1 LKTSQGGA
9 RAGKAP
15 AEWLLDVPSSLFWR
29 RFFSD
34 VFNPKSILV
43 FISVVPGF
51 IQYDS
56 SGAGLLAEA
65 ARLGRSTL

>member
-1 LKTSQGGA
+1 M
-9 RAGKAP
+9 
-15 AEWLLDVPSSLFWR
+15 PSSLFWR
-29 RFFSD
+29 GFFPD

>member
-1 LKTSQGGA
+1 M
-9 RAGKAP
+9 
-15 AEWLLDVPSSLFWR
+15 PSSLFWR
-29 RFFSD
+29 GFFSD